1 MISSK
6 TGSWFPLL
14 FKPSNGPIVELS
26 SRRTVK
32 SSNCQIAKF
41 SNCGIVRSS
50 NWYRRFV
57 KSSNWQNIKLS
68 NRQNV
73 TSSNH
78 RDSSLCYN
86 FENILQNLTNWRVVK
101 NEKIWTGPCA
111 EINHVTPSANA
122 EKDFSDAIT
131 CLFCA
136 RITNTEGL
144 ECWIEYFLHSSCNF
158 VEKQNKNKI

>member
-32 SSNCQIAKF
+32 SSNCQIIELSNSQIFKLWNCQIVELISSICQIVQLAKYQ
-41 SNCGIVRSS
+41 I
-50 NWYRRFV
+50 V
-57 KSSNWQNIKLS
+57 KSSKCHIIK
-68 NRQNV
+68 
-73 TSSNH
+73 SS
-78 RDSSLCYN
+78 RLIALLN
-86 FENILQNLTNWRVVK
+86 FENILQNLTNWRVDK
-101 NEKIWTGPCA
+101 REKIWTGPCA
-111 EINHVTPSANA
+111 EINHVPPSANA

-136 RITNTEGL
+136 RIIYTEGL
-144 ECWIEYFLHSSCNF
+144 ECWVFSPFFLQLCG
-158 VEKQNKNKI
+158 KTK